1 MSSFDLFFVI
11 LSHCLAAFW
20 LSERNGCYCISDKEN
35 ILLVDI
41 VDWKKYTIWARGYK
55 VILPWWRWWIIKY
68 VFFYVPVLYEITAFI
83 MESWIIQAS
92 ISKVNIYAV
101 LTTCTL
107 SLQSWLE
114 VFLIKVGIFEGN
126 IVREYPLLFH
136 RHSWSPEN
144 ESYWPSPDFSSEVD
158 ILGF

>member
-1 MSSFDLFFVI
+1 MKVMNHKI
-11 LSHCLAAFW
+11 CL
-20 LSERNGCYCISDKEN
+20 
-35 ILLVDI
+35 
-41 VDWKKYTIWARGYK
+41 
-55 VILPWWRWWIIKY
+55 
-68 VFFYVPVLYEITAFI
+68 FYVPVLHEITVFI

-101 LTTCTL
+101 LTTGTL

-126 IVREYPLLFH
+126 IVREYPLFFQ

-144 ESYWPSPDFSSEVD
+144 ESY
-158 ILGF
+158 